1 MYCLA
6 HAQGFPNCLTDK
18 YLKYQDQGLGNGEM
32 SALIPVIYKLWIA
45 DVIAVP
51 RVVWTGNEIW
61 ELKRDAIC
69 SLFYEYCGKPVGT

>member
-51 RVVWTGNEIW
+51 RVV
-61 ELKRDAIC
+61 
-69 SLFYEYCGKPVGT
+69 